1 MEEVLLA
8 KSHPISGKSPKTLV
22 EHTKDVIQS
31 VELLFGCKGGSPTR
45 LAREWLRFFRLERE
59 CYEEFFANTLAAAA
73 CHDIGKANDG
83 FQKAVRNKGD
93 QKIRHEH
100 LSGLLMSLPDFRKW
114 FDHNP
119 LLDFDIV
126 LSSVISHHVKVC
138 PDTWCQ
144 PVSASGVFRILTD
157 KKDFRELLEVI
168 QKKLDL
174 PAFQLDIDNLS
185 WSLGKTSHFF
195 DYADLL
201 ESAKHR
207 AYRFREK
214 VEQCPKRLS
223 LLCSVKAALLAADSS
238 GSGVTREGYDLSDWL
253 RKAFIER
260 LPLRDGD
267 IRQKIIEPRIDD
279 IEGNVKGSFELQD
292 FQKKA
297 SELGE
302 RSLLI
307 APCGSGKTLAAW
319 LWIEARLKRK
329 PTARVI
335 FLYPTRAT
343 ATEGFRDYISWA
355 PVEDAALVHGTATY
369 DLLEDMFE
377 NPQDP
382 RTGKDF
388 TTEQRLLA
396 LRFWQK
402 SIFSATA
409 DQFLSFMQN
418 QYSSLCLLPLLVDSV
433 IVVDEIHSFDKAM
446 FSAFS
451 TFLKEFNVPVL
462 SMTATLSKD
471 RRSTLVHEC
480 GMHLFPETLE
490 GLEDLKQ
497 RARHP
502 RYHLQTVSSHDNA
515 EKEVRRAIKK
525 KKRVLWVTNQVGACQ
540 DVARRFNKEKALCY
554 HSRFRLVDR
563 RERHKSVIKAF
574 QTHTGSVLAVTTQV
588 CEMSLDLD
596 ADVLVT
602 EYAPIS
608 ALIQRMGR
616 CNRKGKIGDG
626 RLGKVYVYPPK
637 NDLPYESEE
646 IEDAKRFIGALDGK
660 GFSQSDL
667 EQAMEKHQSAQHEP
681 EKYSNFIKG
690 GSYAM
695 SRSYR
700 ENSGEHTARAVLDR
714 DINEWHSLK
723 KCEEPTA
730 DGLVVPVPRRYA
742 IQNRS
747 LGRFLMEAPGAN
759 YDPDYGFLDRPTTN

>member
-1 MEEVLLA
+1 MEEALLA
-8 KSHPISGKSPKTLV
+8 KSPVSGKSPKTLV
-22 EHTKDVIQS
+22 EHTKDVMQS
-31 VELLFGCKGGSPTR
+31 VELLFGCKEGSPTR
-45 LAREWLRFFRLERE
+45 LAREWLRFFRLEGE
-59 CYEEFFANTLAAAA
+59 YYGEFFANTLAAAA

-93 QKIRHEH
+93 QRIRHEH

-114 FDHNP
+114 FNHNP
-119 LLDFDIV
+119 LLDFDII
-126 LSSVISHHVKVC
+126 LSSVISHHVKVD
-138 PDTWCQ
+138 PDIWCQ
-144 PVSASGVFRILTD
+144 PVSASGAFGILTD

-168 QKKLDL
+168 QRKLDL

-185 WSLGKTSHFF
+185 WNFGKASHFF
-195 DYADLL
+195 DYTDLL
-201 ESAKHR
+201 EPANDR
-207 AYRFREK
+207 AYRFGKK
-214 VEQCPKRLS
+214 VKQCPKLFS

-238 GSGVTREGYDLSDWL
+238 GSGVTREGHDLSGWL

-319 LWIEARLKRK
+319 LWIEARLKKK
-329 PTARVI
+329 PTTRVI

-343 ATEGFRDYISWA
+343 ATEGFRDYVSWA
-355 PVEDAALVHGTATY
+355 PEEDAALVHGTATY
-369 DLLEDMFE
+369 DLEDMFE
-377 NPQDP
+377 NPKDP

-388 TTEQRLLA
+388 TTEQRLFA

-451 TFLKEFNVPVL
+451 TFLKKFDVPVL

-471 RRSTLVHEC
+471 RQSTLVHEC
-480 GMHLFPETLE
+480 GMQMFPETLE
-490 GLEDLKQ
+490 GLEDLEQ
-497 RARHP
+497 RAQHP

-515 EKEVRRAIKK
+515 EKEVRRAIKERK
-525 KKRVLWVTNQVGACQ
+525 KVLWVTNQVGACQ
-540 DVARRFNKEKALCY
+540 DVARRFSKEKALCY

-563 RERHKSVIKAF
+563 RERHRSVIKAF

-602 EYAPIS
+602 ECAPIS

-626 RLGKVYVYPPK
+626 RCGKVYVYPPK

-646 IEDAKRFIGALDGK
+646 IEDAKEFIGVLEGK
-660 GFSQSDL
+660 DLSQSDL

-681 EKYSNFIKG
+681 EKFSNFIEG

-700 ENSGEHTARAVLDR
+700 ENSGEHTVRAVLDR

-723 KCEEPTA
+723 ECEKPT
-730 DGLVVPVPRRYA
+730 DGLIVPVPRRYA

>member
-1 MEEVLLA
+1 MEEALLA
-8 KSHPISGKSPKTLV
+8 KSPVSGKSPKTLV
-22 EHTKDVIQS
+22 EHTKDVMQS
-31 VELLFGCKGGSPTR
+31 VELLFGCKEGSPTR

-59 CYEEFFANTLAAAA
+59 YYGEFFANTLAAAA

-100 LSGLLMSLPDFRKW
+100 LSGLLMSLPDFRQW

-119 LLDFDIV
+119 LLDFDVI
-126 LSSVISHHVKVC
+126 LSSVISHHVKVD
-138 PDTWCQ
+138 PDIWCQ
-144 PVSASGVFRILTD
+144 PVSASGAFRILTD

-168 QKKLDL
+168 QRKLDL

-185 WSLGKTSHFF
+185 WNFGKASHFF
-195 DYADLL
+195 DYTDLL
-201 ESAKHR
+201 ESANDR
-207 AYRFREK
+207 AYRFGKK
-214 VEQCPKRLS
+214 VKQCPKLFS

-238 GSGVTREGYDLSDWL
+238 GSGVTREGHDLSGWL

-279 IEGNVKGSFELQD
+279 IGGNVKGSFELQD

-319 LWIEARLKRK
+319 LWIEARLKKK
-329 PTARVI
+329 PTTRVI

-343 ATEGFRDYISWA
+343 ATEGFRDYVSWA
-355 PVEDAALVHGTATY
+355 PEEDAALVHGTATY
-369 DLLEDMFE
+369 DLKDMFE
-377 NPQDP
+377 NPQDQSPQDP

-388 TTEQRLLA
+388 TTEQRLFA

-409 DQFLSFMQN
+409 DQFLSFIQN

-451 TFLKEFNVPVL
+451 TFLKKFDVPVL

-480 GMHLFPETLE
+480 GMQLFPETLE
-490 GLEDLKQ
+490 GLEDLEQ
-497 RARHP
+497 RAQHP

-515 EKEVRRAIKK
+515 EKEVRKAIKEK
-525 KKRVLWVTNQVGACQ
+525 KKVLWVTNQVRACQ
-540 DVARRFNKEKALCY
+540 DVARRFSKEKALCY

-563 RERHKSVIKAF
+563 RERHRSVIKAF
-574 QTHTGSVLAVTTQV
+574 QTHMDFVLAVTTQV

-602 EYAPIS
+602 ESAPIS

-616 CNRKGKIGDG
+616 CNRKGKVGDG
-626 RLGKVYVYPPK
+626 RCGKVYVYPPK

-646 IEDAKRFIGALDGK
+646 IEDAKEFIGALEGK
-660 GFSQSDL
+660 DLSQSDL

-681 EKYSNFIKG
+681 EKFSNFIEG

-700 ENSGEHTARAVLDR
+700 ENSGEHTVRAVLDR

-723 KCEEPTA
+723 EREK
-730 DGLVVPVPRRYA
+730 LIVPVPRRYA

-759 YDPDYGFLDRPTTN
+759 YDPDYGFLDSPTTN